1 MKNSFKLKALCAA
14 LAVSAAS
21 VASASQIYLDF
32 GPGGDFT
39 NPDIGKYCPTCTG
52 LKNEIGYVYQSTTT
66 ITDLDGNGIDAG
78 DSIKTSVGLFGLNL
92 LGDNKVD
99 GFQPGQNP
107 PANTNS
113 DNGLNTSFW
122 MSFRGVDLEGTVG
135 GMNTQGTSSTLDDIP
150 LLQYNAGGLIEM
162 LLTFDGV
169 NFINFM
175 NLLVGGGGATG
186 VSTVLFGQP
195 DFTGVDAQYNNLIHA
210 ANGVNCGGATGLQTL
225 ASCGATINWVASQD
239 TNVTLSQFSYDGQR
253 TYIVTTNHDGSLRF
267 DIPEPSMLLL
277 MGGALL
283 GLGLSSRRRAKQD

>member
-32 GPGGDFT
+32 GPDGDFT

-107 PANTNS
+107 PENTNS

-135 GMNTQGTSSTLDDIP
+135 GMNTQGTSSALDDIP

-186 VSTVLFGQP
+186 VSTVLFG
-195 DFTGVDAQYNNLIHA
+195 
-210 ANGVNCGGATGLQTL
+210 
-225 ASCGATINWVASQD
+225 
-239 TNVTLSQFSYDGQR
+239 
-253 TYIVTTNHDGSLRF
+253 
-267 DIPEPSMLLL
+267 
-277 MGGALL
+277 
-283 GLGLSSRRRAKQD
+283 